1 MRLNIVSVLGLSLLP
16 LFATASG
23 LKTCADDSRA
33 PACQQYL
40 EGVVDGALMYKT
52 SALGARPE
60 SDGFESRALKY
71 RSGSRFQDANR
82 RYCVDRIPDRNVLVE
97 GLTEAVS
104 SGEVKDQESLA
115 QAMYSLLDCQRLK

>member
-1 MRLNIVSVLGLSLLP
+1 MRLTIVSALGLSLLP
-16 LFATASG
+16 LFAAASA
-23 LKTCADDSRA
+23 LDTCTEDSRS
-33 PACQQYL
+33 PGCQLYL

-71 RSGSRFQDANR
+71 RGGSRFQDANR
-82 RYCVDRIPDRNVLVE
+82 RYCVDRIPDRDVLVE

>member
-1 MRLNIVSVLGLSLLP
+1 MRLTIVSALGLSLLP
-16 LFATASG
+16 LFSSASA
-23 LKTCADDSRA
+23 LDTCSEDSRS
-33 PACQQYL
+33 PGCLLYL

-71 RSGSRFQDANR
+71 RGGSRFQDANR

-104 SGEVKDQESLA
+104 SGEVKDQEGLA